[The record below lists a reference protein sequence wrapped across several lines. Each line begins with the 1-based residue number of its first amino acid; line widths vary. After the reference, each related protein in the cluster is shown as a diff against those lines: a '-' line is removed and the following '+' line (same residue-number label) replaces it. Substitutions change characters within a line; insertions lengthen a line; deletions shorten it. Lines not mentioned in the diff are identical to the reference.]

1 MANSLTGLLSQ
12 LLFFYLASSPTTTL
26 ACFTKRS
33 LPAAEADW
41 SYDAVDHWADSN
53 PSYGTCRNGSHQSP
67 IALNSQSL
75 LSNGTTTTTTFPHSP
90 IFNYTGFWTGNFSHN
105 GNSLKFDL
113 FPSSSSSSSS
123 TGTTT
128 TTTEEGDI
136 TTLPSLTTNNETF
149 YLSAWHTHIP
159 GEHIID
165 GDTTEAEM
173 HFVHIDLQS
182 KIRAVVAFRLDPSI
196 TTSTTSEEN
205 SNFFAQLGPFP
216 RDPSSSPRRV
226 ESFQPGLVWQD
237 VGKGLV
243 EEQGRYWTYSG
254 SLTTPPCSEGVR
266 WFVVEEKFVLGD
278 GQLQELLGVSR
289 FSARRVQRIW
299 RHGVGV

>member
-75 LSNGTTTTTTFPHSP
+75 LSNTTTTTFPHSP
-90 IFNYTGFWTGNFSHN
+90 SFNYTGFWTGNFSHN

-123 TGTTT
+123 STGTTT
-128 TTTEEGDI
+128 EEKEDI
-136 TTLPSLTTNNETF
+136 TTLPALTTNNETF
-149 YLSAWHTHIP
+149 YLSSWHTHIP

-196 TTSTTSEEN
+196 TTESAH

-216 RDPSSSPRRV
+216 RDPSTSPRRV

-278 GQLQELLGVSR
+278 GQLQELLDVSR
-289 FSARRVQRIW
+289 FSARRVQRVW

>member
-41 SYDAVDHWADSN
+41 SYDAVDYWADSN

-75 LSNGTTTTTTFPHSP
+75 LSNGTTTTTTTFPHSP

-113 FPSSSSSSSS
+113 FPSSSSA
-123 TGTTT
+123 GT

-173 HFVHIDLQS
+173 HFVHIDLQN

-196 TTSTTSEEN
+196 TTTSTTSEEN
-205 SNFFAQLGPFP
+205 SNFFAQLGSFP

-226 ESFQPGLVWQD
+226 ESFQPGLVWLD
-237 VGKGLV
+237 VEKGLV
-243 EEQGRYWTYSG
+243 EERGRYWTYSG

-289 FSARRVQRIW
+289 FSARRVQRVW

>member
-75 LSNGTTTTTTFPHSP
+75 LSNGTTTTITTFPHSP

-113 FPSSSSSSSS
+113 FPSSSS
-123 TGTTT
+123 TG

-196 TTSTTSEEN
+196 TTTSTTEEN
-205 SNFFAQLGPFP
+205 SNFFAQLGSFP

-237 VGKGLV
+237 VGKKLV
-243 EEQGRYWTYSG
+243 EERGRYWTYSG

-278 GQLQELLGVSR
+278 AQLQELLGVSR
-289 FSARRVQRIW
+289 FSARRVQRVW

>member
-1 MANSLTGLLSQ
+1 MANSLGGQ
-12 LLFFYLASSPTTTL
+12 LFLHLFFYLASVPTTS

-75 LSNGTTTTTTFPHSP
+75 LSNGTTTTFPHSP

-196 TTSTTSEEN
+196 TTTSTSEEN
-205 SNFFAQLGPFP
+205 SNFFAQLGSFP

-278 GQLQELLGVSR
+278 AQLQELLGVSR